1 MLKHRGF
8 SLTELLVAMAIGSI
22 ISVALGMVFVQTT
35 KAKNEMSRFGEQVE
49 NGRFAMD
56 YLTQEVS
63 LAGFWGALEVGSL
76 ASPSALPDPCATDAN
91 SLMADLPIHVQ
102 GYDGASSLGCI
113 SNYKTG
119 GDVLVTRRAS
129 TCAVGASG
137 CEATQTSGAEYFQAS
152 YCTPPAT
159 RLDGTSGVVAQ
170 GGELG
175 ADAAS
180 AASNWYRVSSDSAT
194 LSLHKIDCGNTTLT
208 GAPNFSDRRR
218 YIVRIFYLATEGESG
233 DSIPSLKMAELSG
246 SAWTVTTVASGIE
259 QFQVEYG
266 LDTSGDGLG
275 DSYTAAPSSLTDWRN
290 VVSAKIYVLSR
301 STTASPDYRDTKTY
315 VLGTKVDGTANS
327 FGPFNDGYRRNVF
340 VQDIKLVSPAS
351 IRGG

>member
-1 MLKHRGF
+1 
-8 SLTELLVAMAIGSI
+8 MAIGSI

-56 YLTQEVS
+56 YLTQEVA
-63 LAGFWGALEVGSL
+63 LAGFWGALEVGSVG
-76 ASPSALPDPCATDAN
+76 SPPALPDPCATDAA
-91 SLMADLPIHVQ
+91 SLIANVPIHVQ
-102 GYDGASSLGCI
+102 GYDSPTSSPLGCL
-113 SNYKTG
+113 SSYKTG
-119 GDVLVTRRAS
+119 GDVFVIRRAS
-129 TCAVGASG
+129 TCAIGASN
-137 CEATQTSGAEYFQAS
+137 CDATQVSGAAYFQAS

-170 GGELG
+170 GQELG
-175 ADAAS
+175 KDSGEAAN
-180 AASNWYRVSSDSAT
+180 NWYRVSSDSAT
-194 LSLHKIDCGNTTLT
+194 LTLHKIDCGNTALT
-208 GAPNFSDRRR
+208 GAPNYADRRR

-233 DSIPSLKMAELSG
+233 DSIPSLKMAELTG
-246 SAWTVTTVASGIE
+246 STWTVTSVATGIE

-266 LDTSGDGLG
+266 LDTSGDGLV

-315 VLGTKVDGTANS
+315 VLGTKADGTANS
-327 FGPFNDGYRRNVF
+327 YGPFNDGYRRNVF